1 MEQLLLSVWAAWLRA
16 GRRGRQVGH
25 LLLEEMRVRLSVRMR
40 VCSSTQA
47 AVDRLGRLLLLRR
60 RGGHRQ
66 LMERCVDS
74 GSGSVLYLLLLLMM
88 RMMMMKM
95 MLLLLLLLLMLMLS
109 LHTIAMVMVQA
120 GV

>member
-40 VCSSTQA
+40 VRSSAQA
-47 AVDRLGRLLLLRR
+47 AVDRLGRLLLLRC
-60 RGGHRQ
+60 RGSHRQ

-74 GSGSVLYLLLLLMM
+74 GSGSVLYLLLLLLL
-88 RMMMMKM
+88 MMMMM
-95 MLLLLLLLLMLMLS
+95 MMMMMLMLT